1 MNASMP
7 RLKAAFEAAGFTQV
21 VTVPDIILIAG
32 TRVALG
38 VGIGLLVSKRLR
50 EEAREGAGWALLA
63 IGALTTI
70 PPALKLRTASR
81 AGDREHEAMG
91 GRWEQRP
98 LHGASLV
105 HPPP

>member
-1 MNASMP
+1 MMQKIA
-7 RLKAAFEAAGFTQV
+7 
-21 VTVPDIILIAG
+21 TVPDVILIAG

-70 PPALKLRTASR
+70 PLALKLRTARR
-81 AGDREHEAMG
+81 AGDMEHEAMG
-91 GRWEQRP
+91 GRWEQQPMR
-98 LHGASLV
+98 GASLV
-105 HPPP
+105 HPPT

>member
-1 MNASMP
+1 M
-7 RLKAAFEAAGFTQV
+7 RQKI

-50 EEAREGAGWALLA
+50 AKARERAGWALLA

-70 PPALKLRTASR
+70 PLVLRLRTSSR
-81 AGDREHEAMG
+81 AGDMEHEAMG
-91 GRWEQRP
+91 ERWELPP

-105 HPPP
+105 HPPA